1 MAEDVCLTSEVRLR
15 IALEVVTQLGKAEDY
30 RWLSPE
36 ELSLHEFLVEQIW
49 SLQMV
54 VEAQDD
60 ASSWTQASVTLAH
73 VPLPP
78 QPEVQDECLK
88 LEALLHITFEVISQ

>member
-1 MAEDVCLTSEVRLR
+1 
-15 IALEVVTQLGKAEDY
+15 
-30 RWLSPE
+30 
-36 ELSLHEFLVEQIW
+36 
-49 SLQMV
+49 MV

>member
-36 ELSLHEFLVEQIW
+36 ELSLREFLVEQI
-49 SLQMV
+49 
-54 VEAQDD
+54 
-60 ASSWTQASVTLAH
+60 
-73 VPLPP
+73 
-78 QPEVQDECLK
+78 
-88 LEALLHITFEVISQ
+88 